1 MANGLLVSDRGV
13 ATVQGAWLEG
23 DRAGLLTVGARL
35 LGGQGLSL
43 LLEQGIQG
51 ALGQTARRGTGEFFE
66 GSEAHRKSRA
76 GIAEG
81 APRNDLTPRGGNF
94 TDLPELFRC

>member
-1 MANGLLVSDRGV
+1 M
-13 ATVQGAWLEG
+13 QGAWLEG
-23 DRAGLLTVGARL
+23 DRAELLTVGARL

-51 ALGQTARRGTGEFFE
+51 AFGQAARRGAGELFE
-66 GSEAHRKSRA
+66 LREAHCKSRA

-81 APRNDLTPRGGNF
+81 APRNDFAPLGGDF
-94 TDLPELFRC
+94 TDLPELFRI